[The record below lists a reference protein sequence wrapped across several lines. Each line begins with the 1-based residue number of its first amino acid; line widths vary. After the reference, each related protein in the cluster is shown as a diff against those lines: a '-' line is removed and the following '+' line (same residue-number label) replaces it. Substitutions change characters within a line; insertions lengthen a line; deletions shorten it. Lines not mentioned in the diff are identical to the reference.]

1 MAHSGIVDRLF
12 RLIPLPVV
20 KARLAEHAERCPVCA
35 KRLAG
40 RDEVRRIFVRAA
52 DLGNLD
58 DIWPAV
64 RRGSCRGLAEDTS
77 VPIDRA
83 TGRPKP
89 RLWRYAVACFG
100 FMVAAGLTVSV
111 VRYFGAGSEGTAII
125 TRAEESFEIHYA
137 RIQLK
142 PAATFV
148 VHSPG
153 DGMVLVWV
161 EKNL

>member
-1 MAHSGIVDRLF
+1 MGHSGIVDWLY
-12 RLIPLPVV
+12 RLIPFRAV

-52 DLGNLD
+52 DLGRLD

-64 RRGSCRGLAEDTS
+64 RRRSSQAGRDLDFEP
-77 VPIDRA
+77 VPVRNP
-83 TGRPKP
+83 GP
-89 RLWRYAVACFG
+89 RLWRYAVACLG

-111 VRYFGAGSEGTAII
+111 VRYFGTGSEGTAII

-137 RIQLK
+137 RIQQK